1 MKFNCVIVLT
11 IGILAS
17 ARDVSFAQDSGTET
31 DRIITEIKARLN
43 LTNPQTAEIR
53 QLVDQQSSTL
63 SSIFA
68 GLANRKSADDPSVWE
83 LLLKNR
89 RDFANKIRGLPN
101 KDLASAL
108 AEAQARM
115 EQDRLGK
122 YRDQI
127 AQALASDLGLNGSQV
142 NSVPQILASDFEKK
156 SALVNQ
162 YQSRDASTLTS
173 FKQEVTAISQ
183 DSVGHVTAIL
193 SPDQVKKYN
202 KLNAQSKLSRLG
214 LWKAVASVGE
224 TAQSGS
230 GPTDKSI
237 ATSQTG
243 DTAKSKKGEF
253 VVAPIPIV
261 NPTLEN
267 GLGLAVGYLYR
278 LDKTDKNSPPSMTGV
293 GVFRTSNGSH
303 GWAVLQKLNLKNDRY
318 RITVAAGKINI
329 HYNFFGIGNDAGNA
343 GISIPIDQS
352 GYGAKFDALFHIGGR
367 WYLGP
372 HYHFIRSTVGLDP
385 INIRNSNRPPNPTR
399 PTISD
404 IELNLKTAAIGPHLQ
419 YDSTTNAFYP
429 TSGSIFDTEVG
440 IYGKAIGGRLKYQS
454 YEMYYN
460 KYISLKEHQVLAAHI
475 AGCAVA
481 GNPPFYDICTLG
493 MSKDL
498 RGYEAGRYR
507 DRRMLATQAEYRL
520 ELPKRFGLVAFA
532 GIGQVAP
539 NFGAFRFDKIL
550 PAGGAGLRF
559 RLTKENHVN
568 LRIDYAIGKGSSAIY
583 VSVGE
588 AF

>member
-1 MKFNCVIVLT
+1 MKICCLIVLT
-11 IGILAS
+11 IAILALPNG
-17 ARDVSFAQDSGTET
+17 VSFAQDRATET
-31 DRIITEIKARLN
+31 DRILAEIKARLN
-43 LTNPQTAEIR
+43 LTNQQTAEIR
-53 QLVDQQSSTL
+53 PLIDQQSSSLT
-63 SSIFA
+63 SIFA
-68 GLANRKSADDPSVWE
+68 GVENRKGADDPSVWE

-89 RDFANKIRGLPN
+89 RDFANKSGRLSN
-101 KDLASAL
+101 KDEASAL
-108 AEAQARM
+108 AEAQSRM
-115 EQDRLGK
+115 EQDRLSK
-122 YRDQI
+122 YRDLI
-127 AQALASDLGLNGSQV
+127 AQAMTGDLGLNGNQV
-142 NSVPQILASDFEKK
+142 TSVQQILASDFEKK
-156 SALVNQ
+156 SALLNQ
-162 YQSRDASTLTS
+162 YQNTNASALTS
-173 FKQEVTAISQ
+173 FNQGVTAISR
-183 DSVGHVTAIL
+183 DSVTRVTAIL

-202 KLNAQSKLSRLG
+202 KLKAQSKLSRLG

-230 GPTDKSI
+230 GPSDKSI

-278 LDKTDKNSPPSMTGV
+278 LDKNDKDSPPSLTGV

-329 HYNFFGIGNDAGNA
+329 HYNFFGIGSDAGNA

-352 GYGAKFDALFHIGGR
+352 GYGAMFDALFHIGGR

-372 HYHFIRSTVGLDP
+372 RYHFIRSTVGLDP
-385 INIRNSNRPPNPTR
+385 INIRNSNLPPNPNR

-404 IELNLKTAAIGPHLQ
+404 IELNLKSAAIGPHLQ
-419 YDSTTNAFYP
+419 YDSTNNAYYP

-460 KYISLKEHQVLAAHI
+460 KYVTIKEHQVLAAHI
-475 AGCAVA
+475 AGCAVG

-520 ELPKRFGLVAFA
+520 ELPKRLGLVGFV

-539 NFGAFRFDKIL
+539 NFGSFRFDKIL
-550 PAGGAGLRF
+550 PGAGAGLRI

-568 LRIDYAIGKGSSAIY
+568 LRIDYAVGKGSNAIY